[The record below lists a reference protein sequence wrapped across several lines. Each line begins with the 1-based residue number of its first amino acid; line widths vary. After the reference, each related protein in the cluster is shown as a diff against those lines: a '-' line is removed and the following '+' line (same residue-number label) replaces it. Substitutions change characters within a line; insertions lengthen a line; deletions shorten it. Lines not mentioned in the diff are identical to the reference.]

1 MASNIFKQQDYQGI
15 VKRIEALEST
25 NEKKWGKMNL
35 EQMLE
40 HCSLQLKLGLGHVE
54 LSGYEGPGIQRTW
67 FGRKS
72 FLYAMP
78 WPKGLPTPSQMN
90 MMKNDVSPD
99 DFSKEKNQLINLLEE
114 VQKKPSLKPHAFFG
128 AMNQKDWGRLIWKHL
143 DYHLKQFGG

>member
-1 MASNIFKQQDYQGI
+1 MASNIFKPQDYQGI
-15 VKRIEALEST
+15 VKRIEKLEST
-25 NEKKWGKMNL
+25 NEKEWGKMSIV
-35 EQMLE
+35 QMLE
-40 HCSLQLKLGLGHVE
+40 HCSLQLKLGLGYIE

-78 WPKGLPTPSQMN
+78 WLKGMPTPSQMN
-90 MMKNDVSPD
+90 MMKNDVSPG

-114 VQKKPSLKPHAFFG
+114 VQKNRSLKPHAFFG

>member
-15 VKRIEALEST
+15 VKRIETLEST
-25 NEKKWGKMNL
+25 NEKEWGKMSIV
-35 EQMLE
+35 QMLE
-40 HCSLQLKLGLGHVE
+40 HCSLQLKLGLGHIE

-78 WPKGLPTPSQMN
+78 WTKGLPTPSQMN
-90 MMKNDVSPD
+90 MIKNSLLFKEF
-99 DFSKEKNQLINLLEE
+99 DFEKDQLIKLLEE
-114 VQKKPSLKPHAFFG
+114 VQKNPNLKPHAFFG

>member
-1 MASNIFKQQDYQGI
+1 MASNIHNESNYQGI
-15 VKRIEALEST
+15 LKRIDALDS
-25 NEKKWGKMNL
+25 NNKRKWGKMNI

-40 HCSLQLKLGLGHVE
+40 HCSLQLKLGLGHKQMT
-54 LSGYEGPGIQRTW
+54 GYEGPGIQRTW

-78 WPKGLPTPSQMN
+78 WLKGLPTPSQMN
-90 MMKNDVSPD
+90 MVKNDVSVEA
-99 DFSKEKNQLINLLEE
+99 FAQEKSQLIKLLEE
-114 VQKKPSLKPHAFFG
+114 VQKNTNLKPHAFFG

>member
-1 MASNIFKQQDYQGI
+1 MTSNIFNKQDYSKI
-15 VKRIEALEST
+15 IERIEELQVS
-25 NEKKWGKMNL
+25 NHKKWGKMNI

-40 HCSLQLKLGLGHVE
+40 HCSLQLKLGLGHKE
-54 LSGYEGPGIQRTW
+54 MTGYEGPGIQRTW

-78 WPKGLPTPSQMN
+78 WLKGLPTPSQMN
-90 MMKNDVSPD
+90 MVKNDVSVEA
-99 DFSKEKNQLINLLEE
+99 FAQEKSQLINLLKEI
-114 VQKKPSLKPHAFFG
+114 QKNTNLKPHAFFG